1 MSTDRLREAARV
13 LRERA
18 ETVIARD
25 HNPGHA
31 IDNFVAYY
39 EGRRTSS
46 DALGIDA
53 AYIATMH
60 PGVGLALADWLDAQA
75 DTTCDCGVDE
85 FALAVADLILGCR
98 QIALETRCPCGCYQD
113 SLTIDRLQERLQ
125 AVGDVLFEWQAALD
139 YASANRIDPDPL
151 LTRHVE
157 QIRTAVLGGTR

>member
-1 MSTDRLREAARV
+1 MSADRLREAARV

-18 ETVIARD
+18 E
-25 HNPGHA
+25 
-31 IDNFVAYY
+31 
-39 EGRRTSS
+39 
-46 DALGIDA
+46 
-53 AYIATMH
+53 MH

-85 FALAVADLILGCR
+85 FALDVADLILGCR
-98 QIALETRCPCGCYQD
+98 QQIALEETRCPCGCYQD